1 MLLEVIKHYSRQKI
15 HFAQRGMGSVLSNLT
30 LLLLL
35 FFLWN
40 VQVNNENKKIKDTL
54 FIIVTTNKITKPTI
68 TMPKLQNLSYY
79 KPKYCL
85 KNFRFCQLNSNTT
98 LRNVFLICL
107 VNIYIYIYIYISWV
121 LKYCFFYLL
130 LFFLSYNILL
140 ILGIGKSEKSHEIS
154 IENKIEFFFFFF

>member
-30 LLLLL
+30 LLLLF

-68 TMPKLQNLSYY
+68 TTPKLQNLSYY

-85 KNFRFCQLNSNTT
+85 NNFRFCQLNSNTK

-107 VNIYIYIYIYISWV
+107 VNIYIYIYIYIFLEYSNIV
-121 LKYCFFYLL
+121 SSIYCYFSYLII
-130 LFFLSYNILL
+130 FCWFLGL
-140 ILGIGKSEKSHEIS
+140 ERVKSHMRYQL
-154 IENKIEFFFFFF
+154 KIK

>member
-1 MLLEVIKHYSRQKI
+1 M
-15 HFAQRGMGSVLSNLT
+15 
-30 LLLLL
+30 
-35 FFLWN
+35 WN

-68 TMPKLQNLSYY
+68 TTPKLQNLSYY

-85 KNFRFCQLNSNTT
+85 NNFRFCQLNSNTK

-107 VNIYIYIYIYISWV
+107 VNIYIYIYISWV

-154 IENKIEFFFFFF
+154 IENKIDFFFFFRDWLEW